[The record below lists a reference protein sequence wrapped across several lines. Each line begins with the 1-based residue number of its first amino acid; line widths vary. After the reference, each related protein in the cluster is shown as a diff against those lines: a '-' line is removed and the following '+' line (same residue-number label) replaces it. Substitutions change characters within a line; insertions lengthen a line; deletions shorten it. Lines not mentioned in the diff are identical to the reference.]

1 MRITNS
7 MLNRTSAESG
17 MPLNGSSLLNYID
30 NSSSEDE
37 LLSAVQNGKTNK
49 GTGNKTAYEKLGT
62 AAEKL
67 ADKAI
72 EFALQGKDSLFEEAR
87 ESGSNEKIWERAE
100 ELVKSYNSLLK
111 EMGGNSSE
119 LENYYKKMLLEG
131 AKGSAEGLAQVGI
144 TLQKDGTL
152 KVDREKLK
160 AADLDTLEKVLGRK
174 GGFSVTTA
182 LIAGKIADQA
192 QADTESLSSRYDAS
206 GNSWSAAVNKY
217 DFWG

>member
-7 MLNRTSAESG
+7 MLNRTSSESG

-30 NSSSEDE
+30 NNSSVDD
-37 LLSAVQNGKTNK
+37 LLSTAKSDKANQ
-49 GTGNKTAYEKLGT
+49 GTGNKSAYEKLE
-62 AAEKL
+62 ALAEKL
-67 ADKAI
+67 TGKAL
-72 EFALQGKDSLFEEAR
+72 EFALQGKDSLFAEAK

-119 LENYYKKMLLEG
+119 LEKYYKKMLIEG
-131 AKGSAEGLAQVGI
+131 SEGSKEELAQIGI
-144 TLQKDGTL
+144 TLEKDGTL

-182 LIAGKIADQA
+182 LIAGKIAEQA
-192 QADTESLSSRYDAS
+192 QANMESLSSRYDAS
-206 GNSWSAAVNKY
+206 GKSWSAAANKY